1 MSIDPAP
8 DVDPLRDVVVGDRDP
23 TSDLPEARC
32 GQTRYPDGWGPLCT
46 RPPHSRQW
54 RHIAGNSRKVVAVWD
69 VRPRSDADALR
80 EAARRLRAG
89 ANVGENSPTALAAGL
104 RGVANTF
111 EAWVDETLL
120 RDQPRRSSIAA
131 MARVILEDADS

>member
-1 MSIDPAP
+1 MSTDQAP

-32 GQTRYPDGWGPLCT
+32 GQTRYPDGWGPICT
-46 RPPHSRQW
+46 RLPRPYQW

-69 VRPRSDADALR
+69 VWPGSDVDALR

-89 ANVGENSPTALAAGL
+89 ANVGENPRSAIAAGL
-104 RGVANTF
+104 RGVADTF
-111 EAWVDETLL
+111 DAWADETRL
-120 RDQPRRSSIAA
+120 RDQPMRCSIAA
-131 MARVILEDADS
+131 MARVILEDAE